1 MAAASSDRGPEN
13 SHKKGEISGRTSSR
27 GSPLTAPAAESD
39 AGTIPL
45 PTWTKTL
52 GWCGVAGLIYL
63 LVCAVS
69 IISRGFA
76 GLGSDAAHA
85 MFAFA
90 AHPWVGLSV
99 GILGTVLIQS
109 STTTTAIAVTA
120 VGSGALPI
128 QGAIPIIL
136 GANVGTTVTTS
147 LVALTFIGN
156 RTEFR
161 RALGA
166 STVHDFYN
174 WLALLIFFPI
184 ELIWHPL
191 QHISGTL
198 TDALYGTDWLPNPA
212 HFNFIRAATRPVE
225 HGVIHATSHVSSTL
239 GPLSTVVIGAL
250 LILVAVRYLG
260 KLLKLLM
267 VGRARDI
274 LIKAV
279 GRNPYLA
286 MASGMG
292 VTVVTQSSIITTSVL
307 VPFAGTGI
315 LTPAQ
320 VYPVVGSNLG
330 TTFTVVFAAFA
341 GVGQDAKIGL
351 QAAFVH
357 LIYNLCAIV
366 VIYVIPFL
374 RPVPLFCAENLARI
388 ASEHRWVLAVYLG
401 TVFTHCPPWSSCWWA
416 CSEYGVRRW
425 NPSGLKAPG
434 QIHSARGHL

>member
-1 MAAASSDRGPEN
+1 MSGRSSASGSVPAAAEAD
-13 SHKKGEISGRTSSR
+13 SGAEDVQLTVRT
-27 GSPLTAPAAESD
+27 
-39 AGTIPL
+39 
-45 PTWTKTL
+45 KVL

-63 LVCAVS
+63 LICAVS
-69 IISRGFA
+69 IISGGFA
-76 GLGSDAAHA
+76 GLGTDTAHT

-90 AHPWVGLSV
+90 ANPWVGLSV
-99 GILGTVLIQS
+99 GVLGTVLIQS
-109 STTTTAIAVTA
+109 STTTTAITVSA

-128 QGAIPIIL
+128 QGAIPIII

-156 RTEFR
+156 RAEFR

-191 QHISGTL
+191 QRISGAL
-198 TDALYGTDWLPNPA
+198 TDALYGTGWLPNPA
-212 HFNFIRAATRPVE
+212 HFNVIRAATRPVE
-225 HGVIHATSHVSSTL
+225 HAVIQATSHLGSTL
-239 GPLSTVVIGAL
+239 GPVFTIVIGAG
-250 LILVAVRYLG
+250 LILLAVRYLG
-260 KLLKLLM
+260 KLLKVLM
-267 VGRARDI
+267 VGRARDV

-292 VTVVTQSSIITTSVL
+292 VTVVTQSSTITTSVL
-307 VPFAGTGI
+307 VPFAGAGI

-320 VYPVVGSNLG
+320 VYPVVVGSNLG

-341 GVGQDAKIGL
+341 VVGQDAKIGL

-357 LIYNLCAIV
+357 LIYNLFAII
-366 VIYVIPFL
+366 VIYVIPLL
-374 RPVPLFCAENLARI
+374 RPVPLLCAENLARV
-388 ASEHRWVLAVYLG
+388 ASERRWVLAVYIG
-401 TVFTHCPPWSSCWWA
+401 TVFIAMPASVIVLV
-416 CSEYGVRRW
+416 GV
-425 NPSGLKAPG
+425 L
-434 QIHSARGHL
+434 

>member
-1 MAAASSDRGPEN
+1 M
-13 SHKKGEISGRTSSR
+13 
-27 GSPLTAPAAESD
+27 
-39 AGTIPL
+39 
-45 PTWTKTL
+45 
-52 GWCGVAGLIYL
+52 
-63 LVCAVS
+63 S

-76 GLGSDAAHA
+76 GLGADAAHS

-99 GILGTVLIQS
+99 GVLGTVLIQS
-109 STTTTAIAVTA
+109 STTTTAITVTA

-128 QGAIPIIL
+128 EGAIPIIL

-156 RTEFR
+156 RAEFR

-174 WLALLIFFPI
+174 WLSLLIFFPI

-191 QHISGTL
+191 KRSSGAL
-198 TDALYGTDWLPNPA
+198 TDELYGTDWLPNPA

-225 HGVIHATSHVSSTL
+225 HGVIHATTHLSSTL
-239 GPLSTVVIGAL
+239 GPLFTILIGAG

-267 VGRARDI
+267 VGKARDV

-292 VTVVTQSSIITTSVL
+292 ATVVTQSSTITTSVL
-307 VPFAGTGI
+307 VPFAGAGI

-320 VYPVVGSNLG
+320 VYPVVVGSNLG

-341 GVGQDAKIGL
+341 VVGQDAKIGL

-357 LIYNLCAIV
+357 LIYNVFAIV
-366 VIYVIPFL
+366 VIYVIPLL
-374 RPVPLFCAENLARI
+374 RPVPLFCAETLARV

-401 TVFTHCPPWSSCWWA
+401 AVFITLPA
-416 CSEYGVRRW
+416 LVIILVGV
-425 NPSGLKAPG
+425 L
-434 QIHSARGHL
+434 

>member
-1 MAAASSDRGPEN
+1 MADATSD
-13 SHKKGEISGRTSSR
+13 
-27 GSPLTAPAAESD
+27 SD
-39 AGTIPL
+39 DEAIQL
-45 PTWTKTL
+45 PTWTKAL

-63 LVCAVS
+63 LICAVS

-76 GLGSDAAHA
+76 GLGSDAAHT

-90 AHPWVGLSV
+90 SHPWVGLSV
-99 GILGTVLIQS
+99 GVLGTVLIQS

-128 QGAIPIIL
+128 EGAIPIIL

-191 QHISGTL
+191 EHISGAL

-212 HFNFIRAATRPVE
+212 HFNFVRAATRPVE
-225 HGVIHATSHVSSTL
+225 SGVIHATSHVSSTL
-239 GPLSTVVIGAL
+239 GPLFTIVIGAL

-292 VTVVTQSSIITTSVL
+292 VTVVTQSSTITTSVL

-320 VYPVVGSNLG
+320 VYPVVVGSNLG

-341 GVGQDAKIGL
+341 GVGPDAKIGL

-357 LIYNLCAIV
+357 LIYNLFAIV
-366 VIYVIPFL
+366 VIYVIPLL
-374 RPVPLFCAENLARI
+374 RPVPLFCAEKLAGV
-388 ASEHRWVLAVYLG
+388 ASEHRWVLAVYIG
-401 TVFTHCPPWSSCWWA
+401 TVFITLPA
-416 CSEYGVRRW
+416 LVIVLVGVV
-425 NPSGLKAPG
+425 
-434 QIHSARGHL
+434 

>member
-1 MAAASSDRGPEN
+1 MESAEKEPGIDGEAADVR
-13 SHKKGEISGRTSSR
+13 
-27 GSPLTAPAAESD
+27 
-39 AGTIPL
+39 L
-45 PTWTKTL
+45 PTWAVVL
-52 GWCGVAGLIYL
+52 GWCGVVGLIYL

-76 GLGSDAAHA
+76 GLGNEAAHTL
-85 MFAFA
+85 FAFA
-90 AHPWVGLSV
+90 EHPWVGLSV

-120 VGSGALPI
+120 VGSGALSI
-128 QGAIPIIL
+128 EGAIPIIL

-156 RTEFR
+156 RDEFR

-174 WLALLIFFPI
+174 WLALLVFFPV

-191 QHISGTL
+191 QRVSEAL

-212 HFNFIRAATRPVE
+212 HFNIVRSATRPVE
-225 HGVIHATSHVSSTL
+225 QAVIQASAHLSETL
-239 GPLSTVVIGAL
+239 GPLFTIVIGAL

-267 VGRARDI
+267 VGRARAV
-274 LIKAV
+274 LVRAV

-292 VTVVTQSSIITTSVL
+292 VTVVTQSSTITTSVL

-320 VYPVVGSNLG
+320 VYPVVVGSNLG

-341 GVGQDAKIGL
+341 SVGQDARIGL

-357 LIYNLCAIV
+357 LVYNVFSIV
-366 VIYVIPFL
+366 AIYVIPLL
-374 RPVPLFCAENLARI
+374 RPLPLFCAERLAAA
-388 ASEHRWVLAVYLG
+388 ASRRRWVLAVYVG
-401 TVFTHCPPWSSCWWA
+401 TVFIALPA
-416 CSEYGVRRW
+416 LVIVLVGV
-425 NPSGLKAPG
+425 A
-434 QIHSARGHL
+434 

>member
-1 MAAASSDRGPEN
+1 MESAEKEPGIDGEAADVR
-13 SHKKGEISGRTSSR
+13 
-27 GSPLTAPAAESD
+27 
-39 AGTIPL
+39 L
-45 PTWTKTL
+45 PTWAVVL
-52 GWCGVAGLIYL
+52 GWCGVVGLIYL
-63 LVCAVS
+63 LICAVS

-76 GLGSDAAHA
+76 GLGNEAAHTL
-85 MFAFA
+85 FAFA
-90 AHPWVGLSV
+90 EHPWVGLSV

-120 VGSGALPI
+120 VGSGALSLE
-128 QGAIPIIL
+128 GAIPIIL

-156 RTEFR
+156 RDEFR

-174 WLALLIFFPI
+174 WLALLIFFPV

-191 QHISGTL
+191 QRVSEAL

-212 HFNFIRAATRPVE
+212 HFNVVRGATRPVE
-225 HGVIHATSHVSSTL
+225 QAVVHASAHLSETL
-239 GPLSTVVIGAL
+239 GPLFTIVIGAL

-267 VGRARDI
+267 VGRARAV
-274 LIKAV
+274 LVKAV
-279 GRNPYLA
+279 GRNQYLA

-292 VTVVTQSSIITTSVL
+292 VTVVTQSSTITTSVL

-320 VYPVVGSNLG
+320 VYPVVVGSNLG

-341 GVGQDAKIGL
+341 SVGQDARIGL

-357 LIYNLCAIV
+357 LVYNLFSIV
-366 VIYVIPFL
+366 AIYVIPLL
-374 RPVPLFCAENLARI
+374 RPLPLFCAEHLAAA
-388 ASEHRWVLAVYLG
+388 ASRRRWVLAVYVG
-401 TVFTHCPPWSSCWWA
+401 TVFVALPA
-416 CSEYGVRRW
+416 LVIVLVGV
-425 NPSGLKAPG
+425 A
-434 QIHSARGHL
+434 

>member
-1 MAAASSDRGPEN
+1 
-13 SHKKGEISGRTSSR
+13 
-27 GSPLTAPAAESD
+27 
-39 AGTIPL
+39 
-45 PTWTKTL
+45 
-52 GWCGVAGLIYL
+52 
-63 LVCAVS
+63 VS

-76 GLGSDAAHA
+76 GLTSDAAHS

-90 AHPWVGLSV
+90 ANPWVGLSV
-99 GILGTVLIQS
+99 GVLGTVLIQS

-120 VGSGALPI
+120 VGAGALPI
-128 QGAIPIIL
+128 RAAIPIIL
-136 GANVGTTVTTS
+136 GANVGTTVTTT
-147 LVALTFIGN
+147 LVALTFIGS

-166 STVHDFYN
+166 STIHDFYN

-191 QHISGTL
+191 ERISGAL
-198 TDALYGTDWLPNPA
+198 TNALYGTGWLPDPA
-212 HFNFIRAATRPVE
+212 RFNFIRAATRPVE
-225 HGVIHATSHVSSTL
+225 DGVIKATSHLSATL
-239 GPLSTVVIGAL
+239 GPLFTIVIGAV

-279 GRNPYLA
+279 GRNAYLA

-292 VTVVTQSSIITTSVL
+292 VTVLTQSSTITTSVL
-307 VPFAGTGI
+307 VPFAGAGI

-320 VYPVVGSNLG
+320 IYPVTVGANLG

-341 GVGQDAKIGL
+341 VVGQDAKIGL

-357 LIYNLCAIV
+357 LLYNLFAII
-366 VIYVIPFL
+366 VIYVIPVL
-374 RPVPLFCAENLARI
+374 RPVPLFCAQTFARI
-388 ASEHRWVLAVYLG
+388 ASERKWVIAVWLL
-401 TVFTHCPPWSSCWWA
+401 TVFIALPALVIISV
-416 CSEYGVRRW
+416 GV
-425 NPSGLKAPG
+425 L
-434 QIHSARGHL
+434 

>member
-1 MAAASSDRGPEN
+1 MADATSD
-13 SHKKGEISGRTSSR
+13 
-27 GSPLTAPAAESD
+27 SD
-39 AGTIPL
+39 DDVIQL
-45 PTWTKTL
+45 PTWAKAL

-63 LVCAVS
+63 LICAVS

-76 GLGSDAAHA
+76 GLGSDAAHT

-90 AHPWVGLSV
+90 SHPWVGLSV
-99 GILGTVLIQS
+99 GVLGTVLIQS

-128 QGAIPIIL
+128 EGAIPIIL

-191 QHISGTL
+191 QHISGAL

-212 HFNFIRAATRPVE
+212 HFNFVRAATRPVE

-239 GPLSTVVIGAL
+239 GPLFTIVIGAL

-292 VTVVTQSSIITTSVL
+292 VTVVTQSSTITTSVL

-320 VYPVVGSNLG
+320 VYPVVVGSNLG

-341 GVGQDAKIGL
+341 GVGPDAKIGL

-357 LIYNLCAIV
+357 LIYNLFAIV
-366 VIYVIPFL
+366 VIYVIPLL
-374 RPVPLFCAENLARI
+374 RPVPLFCAERLAGV
-388 ASEHRWVLAVYLG
+388 ASEHRWVLAAYIG
-401 TVFTHCPPWSSCWWA
+401 TVFITVPA
-416 CSEYGVRRW
+416 LVIVLVGVV
-425 NPSGLKAPG
+425 
-434 QIHSARGHL
+434 